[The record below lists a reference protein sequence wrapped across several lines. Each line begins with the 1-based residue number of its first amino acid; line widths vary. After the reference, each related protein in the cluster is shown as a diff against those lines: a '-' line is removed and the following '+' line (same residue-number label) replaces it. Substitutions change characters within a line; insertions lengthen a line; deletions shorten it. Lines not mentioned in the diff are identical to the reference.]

1 MNGTKATVSI
11 TRRLIVTVLSL
22 EIIAA
27 IALVGA
33 ITVHERHLQFTA
45 FDASLSGTAE
55 SLMGAVQDAEDSGD
69 NVMLDMRSVRLPKGS
84 VFLVQEETGRVLGS
98 EGQLPNAVR
107 DSASDKLDDKVHGR
121 PYRFVILQ
129 GVRIIDPGNANK
141 GTAHSVRVIYGM
153 PTKRIWHEVLEA
165 IRFFVVATLIL
176 LGVTALLL
184 VWVIR
189 RDLQPIH
196 DLAHEAERITGADWN
211 FSAPESA
218 RQTKE
223 LRPLA
228 DALEAALS
236 RLQQSFA
243 QQKRFTADAAHELK
257 TDVAIVKSSL
267 QLLSM
272 RMRTAEEYKAGLARG
287 LGDLTRLEKTVQK
300 LLTLA
305 RLEQPDDG
313 RSRDCSL
320 RSALEEAMHQSKSY
334 ADLRLI
340 HIDAILEDDAVV
352 SLDRED
358 AVLLCSNLLVNAIQH
373 STSGSAVEIALVEEN
388 TVARLSIRDHGEGIS
403 EADRQYLFDPFY
415 RGDLSRSRKSGG
427 TGLGLSICRAIC
439 HRIGGSIDIENHP
452 AGGALVT
459 VILPS
464 HLQHGTTVVSNDVSA

>member
-1 MNGTKATVSI
+1 MKAAKATVSI
-11 TRRLIVTVLSL
+11 TRRLILTVLAL

-45 FDASLSGTAE
+45 FDASLRGTAE

-98 EGQLPNAVR
+98 EGQFPMRCGLPL
-107 DSASDKLDDKVHGR
+107 SEKLEGRIDDR
-121 PYRFVILQ
+121 TYRFAILR

-141 GTAHSVRVIYGM
+141 GTAHSIRVIYGM

-165 IRFFVVATLIL
+165 VRFFAVATLVL
-176 LGVTALLL
+176 LSATALLL

-196 DLAHEAERITGADWN
+196 DLAHAAERITGADWN
-211 FSAPESA
+211 FTAPESA
-218 RQTKE
+218 TRTKE

-228 DALEAALS
+228 GALEAALS

-272 RMRTAEEYKAGLARG
+272 RMRTAEEYKAGLGRG
-287 LGDLTRLEKTVQK
+287 LT
-300 LLTLA
+300 TLRA
-305 RLEQPDDG
+305 WKRP
-313 RSRDCSL
+313 
-320 RSALEEAMHQSKSY
+320 
-334 ADLRLI
+334 
-340 HIDAILEDDAVV
+340 
-352 SLDRED
+352 
-358 AVLLCSNLLVNAIQH
+358 
-373 STSGSAVEIALVEEN
+373 
-388 TVARLSIRDHGEGIS
+388 
-403 EADRQYLFDPFY
+403 
-415 RGDLSRSRKSGG
+415 SRS
-427 TGLGLSICRAIC
+427 C
-439 HRIGGSIDIENHP
+439 
-452 AGGALVT
+452 
-459 VILPS
+459 
-464 HLQHGTTVVSNDVSA
+464 